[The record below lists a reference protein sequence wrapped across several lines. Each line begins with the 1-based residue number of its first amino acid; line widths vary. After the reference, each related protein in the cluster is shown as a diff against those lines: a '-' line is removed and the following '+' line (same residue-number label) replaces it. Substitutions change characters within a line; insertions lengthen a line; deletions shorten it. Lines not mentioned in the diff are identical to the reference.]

1 MASNRE
7 KIKLESTA
15 GTGTYYTTSIN
26 KRAALTKGKRTKLE
40 LKKFDKKAIGPHGK
54 PGAHVLFVEKKLS
67 K

>member
-15 GTGTYYTTSIN
+15 GTGTYYVATVN
-26 KRAALTKGKRTKLE
+26 KKRRVAATGKAKKEKLE
-40 LKKFDKKAIGPHGK
+40 LKKFDKKLK
-54 PGAHVLFVEKKLS
+54 KHVLFIEKKLS